1 MGLFGGGVLNNA
13 GQAQGIG
20 SMSNYAA
27 NSTPSVPTFKEYMRQ
42 HEYWLKYYSAKVAE
56 LTELLSILRTNP
68 DIQRAMILMGQIRE
82 GE

>member
-20 SMSNYAA
+20 PLLNYAA
-27 NSTPSVPTFKEYMRQ
+27 NFTPSVPTFKEYAKQ
-42 HEYWLKYYSAKVAE
+42 LEDSKKHYSDKAAE

-68 DIQRAMILMGQIRE
+68 DIQHAMILMGQIRE